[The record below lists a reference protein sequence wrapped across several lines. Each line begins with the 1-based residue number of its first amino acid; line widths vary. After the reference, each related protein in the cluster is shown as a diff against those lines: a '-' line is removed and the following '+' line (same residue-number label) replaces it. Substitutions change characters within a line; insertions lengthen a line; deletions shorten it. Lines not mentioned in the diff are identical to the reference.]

1 MKEKKVREKEKKQV
15 IKTKSKEIVNPNTDL
30 EVSEEAYISER
41 IKRQRLE
48 KLCFKTYGDD
58 LL

>member
-1 MKEKKVREKEKKQV
+1 MKEKKIKKKEKKQV
-15 IKTKSKEIVNPNTDL
+15 IKTNRIGNETPTFENHQEN
-30 EVSEEAYISER
+30 EGNISNFV
-41 IKRQRLE
+41 KRQRLE